1 VREAIKIYK
10 SSSKHAKNAQKC
22 SVILGKSMIKLG
34 RIKKNNKVIEE
45 GVEILENA
53 AEELI
58 NLGVNNE
65 AL

>member
-1 VREAIKIYK
+1 
-10 SSSKHAKNAQKC
+10 
-22 SVILGKSMIKLG
+22 MIKLG